1 MMQFLLDNIVL
12 VLIIVIAA
20 GALVFPYFAKRGAGP
35 EVSVKDVV
43 QLINRQNAMM
53 IDVRKPEE
61 YRRGHIAQAVNIPA
75 DVIQGRLADLPKDR
89 PIILVDTSGA
99 GSRAVARLL
108 RGVGFKQTSI
118 LEGGLFAWTRE
129 KMPLES

>member
-1 MMQFLLDNIVL
+1 MMQFFLDNIVL
-12 VLIIVIAA
+12 VLIIVVSA

-35 EVSVKDVV
+35 EISVKEAVL
-43 QLINRQNAMM
+43 LINKQNALM

-75 DVIQGRLADLPKDR
+75 DVIQGRIGDLPKDR
-89 PIILVDTSGA
+89 PIILVDASGA

-108 RGVGFKQTSI
+108 RGVGLQQTSI
-118 LEGGLFAWTRE
+118 LDGGLFAWAKE